1 MEKRKNFEITDN
13 FLQKWQSVVNTIAEL
28 VDVPTGLI
36 MRIVDS
42 KIKVFVSSERE
53 ENPYTPGDSGTLLG
67 SGLYCER
74 VIKTKDKLLIPNAL
88 KDEEWKENPDVKL
101 NMISY
106 LGLPILLPDN
116 TPFGTIC
123 ILDNKENHYSDV
135 FIRVMKNFREIIE
148 KDLEIIYMNQQLGD
162 RNRTLIEFISE
173 MQDLRGLLR
182 ICAHCK
188 KIKNT
193 DDQWIEIETYIENHT
208 EAEFSHG
215 LCENCLTE
223 LYGRKMMK

>member
-1 MEKRKNFEITDN
+1 MDNHKDLEIPDI
-13 FLQKWQSVVNTIAEL
+13 FLKKWQSLVNTIAEL
-28 VDVPTGLI
+28 VDVPTGLL
-36 MRIVDS
+36 MRIVDT

-53 ENPYTPGDSGTLLG
+53 ENPYCPGDSETLLD

-74 VIKTKDKLLIPNAL
+74 VIKTNDQLVVPNAL

-106 LGLPILLPDN
+106 LGLPILLPDKK
-116 TPFGTIC
+116 PFGTIC

-148 KDLEIIYMNQQLGD
+148 KDLEIVFMNQVLGE
-162 RNRTLIEFISE
+162 RNRTLIEFIAE
-173 MQDLRGLLR
+173 MQQLKGMLR

-188 KIKNT
+188 KIKND
-193 DDQWIEIETYIENHT
+193 DDQWIEIEAYIEKHT

-223 LYGRKMMK
+223 VYGKKIIK